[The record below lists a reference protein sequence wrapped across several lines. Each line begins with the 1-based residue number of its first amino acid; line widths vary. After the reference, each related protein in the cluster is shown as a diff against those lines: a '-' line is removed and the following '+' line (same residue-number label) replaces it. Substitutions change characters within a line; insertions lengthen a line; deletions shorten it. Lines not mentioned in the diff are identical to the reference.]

1 MKFETLSDDFLMND
15 VNNLVA
21 VVFVLGAACVE
32 RLRRRIIT
40 KR

>member
-21 VVFVLGAACVE
+21 VFVLRVAYVDK
-32 RLRRRIIT
+32 LRRRITT